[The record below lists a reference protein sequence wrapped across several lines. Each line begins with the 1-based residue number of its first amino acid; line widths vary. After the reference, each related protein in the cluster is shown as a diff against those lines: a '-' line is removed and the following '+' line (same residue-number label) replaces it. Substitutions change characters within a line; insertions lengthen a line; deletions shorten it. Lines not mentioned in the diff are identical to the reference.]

1 MGRWIKCS
9 EKMPERDHSYPIF
22 VYAPGYNPQVGYKW
36 DGEAFVDI
44 NEEYQVFQGA
54 THWMPIEL
62 PAPPID

>member
-1 MGRWIKCS
+1 
-9 EKMPERDHSYPIF
+9 MPERDHSYPIF